1 MARIRTIKP
10 EFFRHELL
18 QDLAAEHGAEI
29 MLVFAGLWG
38 HCDSEGRFE
47 WRPRQLKL
55 DILPFLDF
63 SMAEILDLLETAGL
77 VKSYEVSGK
86 RYGVIETFREH
97 QRLTGKEAQDGVK
110 HPEPIKEQQDAIRET
125 SGKHRGNIGERQ
137 ESQEGKG
144 REEEREGK
152 RKGKGNGVDA
162 PPTGD
167 AAAIQAPES
176 ETELQAACRET
187 WKAYGLA
194 YFDRYGTDPVIN
206 AKVRSQVRQFVQRIP
221 RAEAPEVASFYVRH
235 VDAFYVRKGHD
246 FGQALADA
254 EKLRMEWATNQ
265 QITGTK
271 ARQNERSGAM
281 WQAVAEIEA
290 GQERASA

>member
-63 SMAEILDLLETAGL
+63 SMAEILDLLETSGL

-187 WKAYGLA
+187 WKAYSLA
-194 YFDRYGTDPVIN
+194 YFDRYGTEPVIN
-206 AKVRSQVRQFVQRIP
+206 AKVRSQVKQFAQRIP

-235 VDAFYVRKGHD
+235 ADAFYVRKGHD

-271 ARQNERSGAM
+271 ARQNERSSAM

-290 GQERASA
+290 GQERAAA

>member
-1 MARIRTIKP
+1 MPGTSKPKP
-10 EFFRHELL
+10 EVR
-18 QDLAAEHGAEI
+18 
-29 MLVFAGLWG
+29 
-38 HCDSEGRFE
+38 
-47 WRPRQLKL
+47 
-55 DILPFLDF
+55 
-63 SMAEILDLLETAGL
+63 
-77 VKSYEVSGK
+77 
-86 RYGVIETFREH
+86 
-97 QRLTGKEAQDGVK
+97 
-110 HPEPIKEQQDAIRET
+110 
-125 SGKHRGNIGERQ
+125 
-137 ESQEGKG
+137 
-144 REEEREGK
+144 
-152 RKGKGNGVDA
+152 
-162 PPTGD
+162 